1 MHRCTDLTDLFALCK
16 QGDSKAFEVIYDQ
29 YSDQLFR
36 YVYSRVKEKE
46 TSEEIVQEIFV
57 SLWTNRTATAITPA
71 YLFVAAKNKVLSHM
85 RSSRVRKQFAVDFT
99 LFAASRIDNSC
110 EDTVNLHDL
119 QNTIRTT
126 IHELPEY
133 CQTAFRL
140 SRIEHVST
148 RHIAEHMNISQRTVE
163 NYISKA
169 LRYLREALS
178 KAMDNH
184 DDGMFFYGNKKGGK
198 SISHQ
203 V

>member
-1 MHRCTDLTDLFALCK
+1 MQYRADLTDLFASFK
-16 QGDSKAFEVIYDQ
+16 EGNSKAFEIIYDE

-36 YVYSRVKEKE
+36 YVFSRVKEKA

-57 SLWTNRTATAITPA
+57 SLWTNRTVQEINVA
-71 YLFVAAKNKVLSHM
+71 YLFVAAKNKILSHM

-99 LFAASRIDNSC
+99 LFAASRLDNSC
-110 EDTVNLHDL
+110 EEQVNLDDL
-119 QNTIRTT
+119 QNTIRNT
-126 IHELPEY
+126 IQELPEY

-148 RHIAEHMNISQRTVE
+148 KHIAEHMNISQRTVE

-169 LRYLREALS
+169 LKYLRESLS
-178 KAMDNH
+178 KAIDDDH
-184 DDGMFFYGNKKGGK
+184 DGMFFYGNKKGGK

-203 V
+203 I